1 VGNLS
6 ESRGGDAASQAENE
20 VGSGAAISD
29 DTGTVETTDG
39 FDDAELFAPEERNEL
54 EQRWNEIQARFV
66 DEPRG
71 SVEEANALVA
81 ELMERLVSSF
91 SEQRAG
97 LEEQWDRGDD
107 VTTEELRIAF
117 RRYRS
122 FFGRLLELGVER

>member
-1 VGNLS
+1 
-6 ESRGGDAASQAENE
+6 
-20 VGSGAAISD
+20 
-29 DTGTVETTDG
+29 VETTDG